1 MDITR
6 FAIEKDRVTLVS
18 LVVILI
24 AGVSAFF
31 TLPQAED
38 PGFIIR
44 TAMVQTFFPG
54 ASPERVEDLVSDPI
68 EEAIQEMPEL
78 DVVRSQSSTGLSVVY
93 VDIKESYTNMRPIWD
108 SLRRKVERAQRNLP
122 NGVIGPF
129 VNDEFGDT
137 FGLIVSV
144 TAGDN
149 GNGGPQIP
157 YPDLKDIADQARDRL
172 LRLDDTA
179 KVEIHGAQEERI
191 FVEFV
196 DSRLAELGLS
206 VMQLQQS
213 LEARNIIIP
222 GGAVTTTRERIELEP
237 SGNFDSVDDLRR
249 TVISVPG
256 RSDFLYLEDIA
267 EIRRGYID
275 PPTAKMRAG
284 NLPAL
289 GLAISMKEEG
299 NIVDLGHQVR
309 GLVDQFNV
317 DYPIGVEFE
326 FVAYQTAAVEKK
338 VAEFTGNVGQAI
350 GIVLA
355 VMLLMLGLRTGLVVS
370 SLVPSAMLATLFL
383 MQFLELSLNQMTLAA
398 LIIALGMLVDNAI
411 VMAESIMV
419 AMQEGKDRV
428 QAAVDS
434 ANELKIP
441 LLTSSLTTS
450 AAFLPI
456 YLAESTVG
464 EYTGVLF
471 TVVTVTL
478 LSSWLLSLT
487 VVPLLCVK
495 FLKVKLATQADAFD
509 STFYRIYRGGL
520 LAALRFPPLTF
531 LAVVGVFFVAMQ
543 GMAYIP
549 NIFFPPSDKAMFTA
563 EIESP
568 IGTSIERTEEI
579 VRQIDAF
586 VEAELTAN
594 DERPD
599 GVTSWSSFIGEG
611 APRFTL
617 TYGPEP
623 PSPEYAFLLLNV
635 TSVETFSSLLPR
647 IEDFCR
653 QNFPDVLAAV
663 EPLKLGAPIENP
675 VEVRLS
681 GPNTQ
686 ELFRLVDLVKEKLES
701 MPGTKAVADNWGQ
714 RAKKIFVEIDGP
726 RSRRSAVT
734 HQDIAISLQSVLS
747 GYDAT
752 DYREGEDVIPVV
764 LRSVAADRKDIG
776 KLESLNVY
784 SQSTGRSVPLS
795 QVAALD
801 VQWQPSKIFRR
812 DGLKSV
818 TVYSGVEDT
827 VTAAEI
833 NAQLIPWL
841 EEQQRTP
848 SWPLGFIWELGGDF
862 EGSGDANASINEKL
876 PIGGLIIVLLLVG
889 QFNSLRKPLIIL
901 LTIPL
906 GMIGV
911 VIGLLVAKSYFGF
924 MTLLGVISLAGI
936 VINNAIV
943 LLDRIQLE
951 MDENGLAPNRAM
963 IEAAQRRLR
972 PILLTTMTTIGG
984 LIPLWLGGGPMWEP
998 MAISIIFG
1006 LAFATMLTLGVVPV
1020 LYAMFY
1026 RVSFKGFRYASP
1038 T

>member
-6 FAIEKDRVTLVS
+6 FAIEKDRVTLVC
-18 LVVILI
+18 LVAILLG
-24 AGVSAFF
+24 GVRAFF
-31 TLPQAED
+31 NLPQAED

-44 TAMVQTFFPG
+44 TAMVQTIFPG

-108 SLRRKVERAQRNLP
+108 SLRRKVERAQRDLP
-122 NGVIGPF
+122 SGAIGPF

-137 FGLIVSV
+137 FGLIISV
-144 TAGDN
+144 TAGDD
-149 GNGGPQIP
+149 GFGGPQIP

-172 LRLDDTA
+172 LRLEDTA

-222 GGAVTTTRERIELEP
+222 GGAVTTSRERIELEP

-267 EIRRGYID
+267 EISRGYID
-275 PPTAKMRAG
+275 PAKAKMRAG

-299 NIVDLGHQVR
+299 NIVALGHEVEAM
-309 GLVDQFNV
+309 VDQFNV

-326 FVAYQTAAVEKK
+326 FVAFQTAAVEKK
-338 VAEFTGNVGQAI
+338 VAEFTNNVAQAI

-383 MQFLELSLNQMTLAA
+383 MQFLDLSVNQMSLAA
-398 LIIALGMLVDNAI
+398 LIISLGMLVDNAI

-419 AMQEGKDRV
+419 EMQQGKDRV
-428 QAAVDS
+428 EAAIDS

-456 YLAESTVG
+456 YLAESTTG

-478 LSSWLLSLT
+478 LCSWLLSLT

-495 FLKVKLATQADAFD
+495 FLKVSPAAEGDAFD
-509 STFYRIYRGGL
+509 TTFYRIYRGVL
-520 LAALRFPPLTF
+520 LAGLRFPPLTF
-531 LAVVGVFFVAMQ
+531 LAVIGIFLFVMQ
-543 GMAYIP
+543 GMARIP

-579 VRQIDAF
+579 VREIDAF
-586 VEAELTAN
+586 VEAELVDA
-594 DERPD
+594 
-599 GVTSWSSFIGEG
+599 GVTTWSSYIGEG

-617 TYGPEP
+617 TYAPQP
-623 PSPEYAFLLLNV
+623 PSPEYAYLLFNT
-635 TSVETFSSLLPR
+635 TSIEAFPDLLPR
-647 IEDFCR
+647 LEEFCR
-653 QNFPDVLAAV
+653 ERFPDVLASV
-663 EPLKLGAPIENP
+663 SPLKIGAPIDNP
-675 VEVRLS
+675 IEVRLS
-681 GPNTQ
+681 GSDTAG
-686 ELFRLVDLVKEKLES
+686 LFRLVDLVKEKLAAT
-701 MPGTKAVADNWGQ
+701 PGAKGIGDNWGQ
-714 RAKKIFVEIDGP
+714 RAKKILVEINGP
-726 RSRRSAVT
+726 RSRRSSVT

-764 LRSVAADRKDIG
+764 LRSVAADRKDVG

-784 SQSTGRSVPLS
+784 SQSSGRSVPLS
-795 QVAALD
+795 QVARLE

-818 TVYSGVEDT
+818 TVYAGIEDT
-827 VTAAEI
+827 ITAAEI

-841 EEQQRTP
+841 EEQQRSP
-848 SWPLGFIWELGGDF
+848 IWPLGFIWELGGEF
-862 EGSGDANASINEKL
+862 EGSGEANASINEKL

-889 QFNSLRKPLIIL
+889 QFNSIRKPLIIL

-951 MDENGLAPNRAM
+951 IDENGLPPNRAM

-972 PILLTTMTTIGG
+972 PILLTTLTTIGG
-984 LIPLWLGGGPMWEP
+984 LIPLWMGGGPMWEP

-1006 LAFATMLTLGVVPV
+1006 LAFATALTLGVVPV

-1026 RVSFKGFRYASP
+1026 RVSFKGFRYEP
-1038 T
+1038 RT